1 MGSISKRRLRNE
13 QKRKNIKKEWDIKME
28 MITLRG
34 NPISTNMVYR
44 RNKFVMYMSAVGKQ
58 RKIEYQWQAKTQYKG
73 EILKG
78 PVGIEINLFFKN
90 NLRRDWDNWHKLTM
104 DALTGIVWEDDSQ
117 ITDVIVRK
125 KIDKEN
131 PRIEIII
138 N

>member
-1 MGSISKRRLRNE
+1 
-13 QKRKNIKKEWDIKME
+13 

-44 RNKFVMYMSAVGKQ
+44 RNKFVMYMSAVGRQ

-78 PVGIEINLFFKN
+78 PVAIEINLFFKN

-125 KIDKEN
+125 KIDKDN